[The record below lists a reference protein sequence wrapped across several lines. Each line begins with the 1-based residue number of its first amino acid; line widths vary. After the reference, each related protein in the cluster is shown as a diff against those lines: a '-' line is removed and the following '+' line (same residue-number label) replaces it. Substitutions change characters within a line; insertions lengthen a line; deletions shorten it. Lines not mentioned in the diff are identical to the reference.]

1 MQQTISGEVM
11 NLLNTFVV
19 SCIQYTSNVKTSIVI
34 RNPQVTK
41 TLSSWVGTSETIRLL
56 SYSSSNSNQNYLNE
70 WLAGL
75 IDGAGYFLLSF

>member
-1 MQQTISGEVM
+1 MIILYEIGFFGQLWPLNNIFMQQTISGEVM

-41 TLSSWVGTSETIRLL
+41 TLSS
-56 SYSSSNSNQNYLNE
+56 
-70 WLAGL
+70 
-75 IDGAGYFLLSF
+75 